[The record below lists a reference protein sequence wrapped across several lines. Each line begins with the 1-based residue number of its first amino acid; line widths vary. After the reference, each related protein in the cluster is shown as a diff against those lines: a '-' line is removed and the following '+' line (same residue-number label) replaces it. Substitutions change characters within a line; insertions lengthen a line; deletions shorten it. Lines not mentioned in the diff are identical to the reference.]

1 MAVPADTKQSAH
13 SGFCAVQ
20 CKAICGYDVC
30 SMTVPADTK
39 QPAHR
44 MALDSFICRSAKT
57 SNAMSKL
64 QTHKKLK
71 KLHPFLSTANAALFY
86 FFLFRIM
93 ISERTS
99 VRGLLSPGISSFSP
113 ARASKQNVQRK
124 SRLPAI
130 VERSLPCRKRAT
142 KRRDFGTTLEL
153 VNGGPEEYSSEAI
166 IDNKSVRAEIT
177 PDLKWD
183 KLRHQFAAYVEMSIP
198 YFKESDAGRWLLAGM
213 IGMLLLNSGVSVL
226 FSYVGRDFW
235 SALSSKDSEQ
245 FMQMLIKYLAAL
257 AVGAP
262 VSVYYRY
269 QREKLAI
276 EWREWM
282 TDRTFQLYTSN
293 RVYYAL
299 ERGREIDNPD
309 QRIAEDVRSFTSFS
323 LELIITVLTAII
335 DLFSF
340 SAILYSIQ
348 PQLFG
353 VIILYA
359 AFGTITTTV
368 LGQKLVALNFERLF
382 READFRYVPS
392 LKRTLKLACVPKCSL
407 N

>member
-1 MAVPADTKQSAH
+1 M
-13 SGFCAVQ
+13 
-20 CKAICGYDVC
+20 
-30 SMTVPADTK
+30 
-39 QPAHR
+39 
-44 MALDSFICRSAKT
+44 L
-57 SNAMSKL
+57 
-64 QTHKKLK
+64 
-71 KLHPFLSTANAALFY
+71 
-86 FFLFRIM
+86 
-93 ISERTS
+93 SERTS
-99 VRGLLSPGISSFSP
+99 VRGLLPTGISSFSP
-113 ARASKQNVQRK
+113 TRASKQNVHRK
-124 SRLPAI
+124 SRLSTI
-130 VERSLPCRKRAT
+130 VECSLPCRKRAP
-142 KRRDFGTTLEL
+142 KRKNFGSTLEL
-153 VNGGPEEYSSEAI
+153 VNGNQDEYSSEVMT
-166 IDNKSVRAEIT
+166 DDKSVRDDIT

-359 AFGTITTTV
+359 AFGTVTTTV

-382 READFRYVPS
+382 READFRYVS
-392 LKRTLKLACVPKCSL
+392 RLWW
-407 N
+407 

>member
-1 MAVPADTKQSAH
+1 MMKLTRHNLFKSRPVAFTTYA
-13 SGFCAVQ
+13 FCLFLIFVDKTAVQ
-20 CKAICGYDVC
+20 GFL
-30 SMTVPADTK
+30 VPVIA
-39 QPAHR
+39 PFHP
-44 MALDSFICRSAKT
+44 SYS
-57 SNAMSKL
+57 
-64 QTHKKLK
+64 LK
-71 KLHPFLSTANAALFY
+71 NLAEP
-86 FFLFRIM
+86 M
-93 ISERTS
+93 
-99 VRGLLSPGISSFSP
+99 
-113 ARASKQNVQRK
+113 
-124 SRLPAI
+124 SRLSI
-130 VERSLPCRKRAT
+130 SFERNLFSRKRT
-142 KRRDFGTTLEL
+142 TPRRDTGTNLEL
-153 VNGGPEEYSSEAI
+153 VNGNHEEDPINSG
-166 IDNKSVRAEIT
+166 DNIGEHAED
-177 PDLKWD
+177 PSDQNWV
-183 KLRHQFAAYVEMSIP
+183 KLRSQLAAYIEMSIP
-198 YFKESDAGRWLLAGM
+198 YFKESSAGRWLLTGM
-213 IGMLLLNSGVSVL
+213 IGMLFLNSGVSVL

-262 VSVYYRY
+262 VSVYYRF

-299 ERGREIDNPD
+299 ERGKEIDNPD

-359 AFGTITTTV
+359 AFGTLTTTF
-368 LGQKLVALNFERLF
+368 LGRKLVTLNFERLF
-382 READFRYVPS
+382 READFR
-392 LKRTLKLACVPKCSL
+392 
-407 N
+407 